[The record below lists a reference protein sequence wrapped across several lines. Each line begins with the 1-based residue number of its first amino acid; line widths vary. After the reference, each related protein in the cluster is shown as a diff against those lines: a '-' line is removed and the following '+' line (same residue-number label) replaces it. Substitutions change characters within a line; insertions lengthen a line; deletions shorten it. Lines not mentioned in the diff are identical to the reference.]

1 VERVLTSTQWLHDVE
16 YGVEVLTLASVMLI
30 WWPAF
35 KVSRALLAAR
45 DLAALARRTSS
56 TTIARLAGDL
66 EAEAKAA
73 PTEFNATDYWMLL
86 VGFACGALAS
96 LIKLFYLIPASHTG

>member
-1 VERVLTSTQWLHDVE
+1 MTSTQWLHAVD
-16 YGVEVLTLASVMLI
+16 YGVEVLTLASVLLI

-45 DLAALARRTSS
+45 ELAALARRTHSA
-56 TTIARLAGDL
+56 TIARLAGEL
-66 EAEAKAA
+66 EADAKAV
-73 PTEFNATDYWMLL
+73 PSEFNATDYWMLL

-96 LIKLFYLIPASHTG
+96 LIKLFYLIPASHLGG

>member
-1 VERVLTSTQWLHDVE
+1 MTSTQWLHGVE
-16 YGVEVLTLASVMLI
+16 YGVEVLTLASVLLI

-45 DLAALARRTSS
+45 DLAALARRTRS

-66 EAEAKAA
+66 EADAKAV
-73 PTEFNATDYWMLL
+73 PSEFNATDYWMLL

-96 LIKLFYLIPASHTG
+96 LIKLFYLIPASHIAG